1 MESPGINYPNDLRL
15 ARSVVDG
22 SVEAWHAFVL
32 SYSALVFSVVRRY
45 FPNADEDA
53 PRDAYVRTL
62 EHFYRSG
69 LTDYDGNT
77 SLATWVMTVSRS
89 RCLDVLRNRAGRK
102 RFPAWVKAL
111 SEQERFVYLAYFWRG
126 ESYVQIA
133 ERWGRR
139 RPPLTRDVF
148 LEALDR
154 IESQLNR
161 RSRTAMA
168 YEIEARSVPGIS
180 KRLLEYMDHARI
192 EIEEQRDSASPD
204 FRLIEEEARQ
214 VLDRIAACV
223 QELTAEERRVVE
235 LHFYQVLPA
244 SQIARALG
252 VRGPRRVYSIVQ
264 RAVASLRRRMDEP
277 RLDSQKKSTL
287 ALPSSDSGG
296 TRD

>member
-1 MESPGINYPNDLRL
+1 MESPGINHPNDLRL
-15 ARSVVDG
+15 ARSVVNG

-32 SYSALVFSVVRRY
+32 SYSALVFSVVRGY

-69 LTDYDGNT
+69 LADYDGET

-102 RFPAWVKAL
+102 RFPVWVKDL
-111 SEQERFVYLAYFWRG
+111 SEQERFVYLGYFWHD

-133 ERWGRR
+133 ERWADRS
-139 RPPLTRDVF
+139 PPLTRDAF
-148 LEALDR
+148 LSALDR
-154 IESQLNR
+154 IESKFNR

-180 KRLLEYMDHARI
+180 KRLLEYMDHARL
-192 EIEEQRDSASPD
+192 EYEGQRDAARPD
-204 FRLIEEEARQ
+204 FQLIEKQARQ
-214 VLDRIAACV
+214 LLDRITTYV
-223 QELTAEERRVVE
+223 QELTAEEREVVE
-235 LHFYQVLPA
+235 LHFYQELPA
-244 SQIARALG
+244 SQIARTLG

-264 RAVASLRRRMDEP
+264 RALSSLRRRMNETQNDPETKSVGVASSEP
-277 RLDSQKKSTL
+277 
-287 ALPSSDSGG
+287 GG